1 MGSMSELERVLSLSR
16 LTKRFGYFRVLDDV
30 SMELRAGELLLLL
43 GPNGAGKT
51 TLTRILTTLSRP
63 SGGTLRFGE
72 GKLDEAGRVRL
83 RREVGYL
90 SHQSFLYA
98 HLSARENL
106 AFFGK
111 LYGMADL
118 DRRISALLERVRLSD
133 ARDRLVGTYS
143 RGMQQRLSIA
153 RVLLTDPRLLILD
166 EPYSGLDPEGSR
178 TLTGLL
184 KGLKDERRA
193 ILLVT
198 HELEDCLPIADR
210 VAILC
215 KGRVVF
221 DSAAGGLSQEEV
233 RRRYFAATAG
243 EAAP

>member
-1 MGSMSELERVLSLSR
+1 MAHMSEPERVLSLSG

-30 SMELRAGELLLLL
+30 NLELSAGELLLLL

-51 TLTRILTTLSRP
+51 TLTRVVTTLSRP
-63 SGGTLRFGE
+63 SGGSLRFGG
-72 GKLDEAGRVRL
+72 GKLDETGRLRL

-118 DRRISALLERVRLSD
+118 DRRIADLLNRVGLSD
-133 ARDRLVGTYS
+133 AGDRLVGAFS

-153 RVLLTDPRLLILD
+153 RVLLTEPRLLILD

-184 KGLKDERRA
+184 KGLKNERRA

-215 KGRVVF
+215 RGRVVF
-221 DSAAGGLSQEEV
+221 DAPAAGLGQEEV
-233 RRRYFAATAG
+233 RRRYFEATAG
-243 EAAP
+243 EAGP